1 MNITIVNADPYE
13 EPDLFDEQINKRTE
27 ELKNIIIKST
37 AIKIAFN
44 NSYDIISPSI
54 NGEYKRIT
62 RMVNNEIMG
71 HKDFTLKDLN
81 DIIENYL
88 FDGDISEIIY

>member
-27 ELKNIIIKST
+27 ELKNIIINST

-54 NGEYKRIT
+54 NGEYKRVT
-62 RMVNNEIMG
+62 RIVNNKIMG
-71 HKDFTLKDLN
+71 HKDFTFKDLN

>member
-1 MNITIVNADPYE
+1 MKITIVKADPYE
-13 EPDLFDEQINKRTE
+13 EPNLFDKQVEKRTK

-54 NGEYKRIT
+54 NGEYKRVT
-62 RMVNNEIMG
+62 RIVNNKIMG
-71 HKDFTLKDLN
+71 HKDFTFKDLN

>member
-1 MNITIVNADPYE
+1 MILTIVNADPYE
-13 EPDLFDEQINKRTE
+13 QPNLFDKQINKRTE

-37 AIKIAFN
+37 AIKITFN
-44 NSYDIISPSI
+44 DSCDIISPSI

-71 HKDFTLKDLN
+71 HKDFTFKDLN

>member
-1 MNITIVNADPYE
+1 MKLTIVNADPYE
-13 EPDLFDEQINKRTE
+13 ESDLFDKQIKERTT

-54 NGEYKRIT
+54 NGEYKRVT
-62 RMVNNEIMG
+62 RIINNEIMG
-71 HKDFTLKDLN
+71 HKDFTFKDLN

-88 FDGDISEIIY
+88 FDGDILEIIY

>member
-1 MNITIVNADPYE
+1 MKITIVNADPYE
-13 EPDLFDEQINKRTE
+13 EPDLFNEQINKRIE

-54 NGEYKRIT
+54 NGEYKRVT

-71 HKDFTLKDLN
+71 HKDFTFKDLN

>member
-1 MNITIVNADPYE
+1 MKITIVNADPYE

-71 HKDFTLKDLN
+71 HKDFTFKDLN

>member
-1 MNITIVNADPYE
+1 MKITIVNADPYE
-13 EPDLFDEQINKRTE
+13 EPDLFDEQINKRIE

-54 NGEYKRIT
+54 NGEYKRVT
-62 RMVNNEIMG
+62 RIVNNKIMG

-88 FDGDISEIIY
+88 FDGDISEVIY

>member
-1 MNITIVNADPYE
+1 MKLTIVNADPYE
-13 EPDLFDEQINKRTE
+13 EPDLFDKQINERTK
-27 ELKNIIIKST
+27 ELKNIIINST
-37 AIKIAFN
+37 AIKIVFN

-54 NGEYKRIT
+54 NGEYKRVT
-62 RMVNNEIMG
+62 RIVNNEIMG

>member
-1 MNITIVNADPYE
+1 MKLTIVNADPYE
-13 EPDLFDEQINKRTE
+13 EPDLFDEQIKERTT

-62 RMVNNEIMG
+62 RIINNEIMG
-71 HKDFTLKDLN
+71 HKDFTFKDLN

>member
-1 MNITIVNADPYE
+1 MKITIVNADPYE
-13 EPDLFDEQINKRTE
+13 EPDLFNEQINKRIE

-71 HKDFTLKDLN
+71 HKDFTFKDLN

>member
-1 MNITIVNADPYE
+1 MKLTIVNADPYE
-13 EPDLFDEQINKRTE
+13 ESDLFDEQINKRIE

-37 AIKIAFN
+37 AIKIDFN
-44 NSYDIISPSI
+44 NTYDVIYHSI
-54 NGEYKRIT
+54 NWEYKRIT
-62 RMVNNEIMG
+62 RMVNNYIMG
-71 HKDFTLKDLN
+71 HKDFTFKDLN

>member
-1 MNITIVNADPYE
+1 MKITIVNADPYE

-54 NGEYKRIT
+54 NGEYKRVT
-62 RMVNNEIMG
+62 RMINNEIMG
-71 HKDFTLKDLN
+71 HKDFTIEDLN
-81 DIIENYL
+81 SIIENYL

>member
-1 MNITIVNADPYE
+1 MKLTIVNADPYD
-13 EPDLFDEQINKRTE
+13 EPDLFDKQINERTK
-27 ELKNIIIKST
+27 ELKNIIINST
-37 AIKIAFN
+37 SIKIDFA

-62 RMVNNEIMG
+62 RMVNNEIVG
-71 HKDFTLKDLN
+71 HKDFTIEDLN
-81 DIIENYL
+81 SIIENYL

>member
-1 MNITIVNADPYE
+1 MKIITVNADPYE
-13 EPDLFDEQINKRTE
+13 EPDLFDEQISKRIE
-27 ELKNIIIKST
+27 ELKNIIINST

-71 HKDFTLKDLN
+71 HKDFTFKDLN
-81 DIIENYL
+81 DTIENYL
-88 FDGDISEIIY
+88 FDGDILEIIY

>member
-1 MNITIVNADPYE
+1 MKLTIVNADPYE
-13 EPDLFDEQINKRTE
+13 EPDLFDEQIKERTT

-37 AIKIAFN
+37 AIKIVFN

-54 NGEYKRIT
+54 NGEYKRVT
-62 RMVNNEIMG
+62 RIINNEIMG
-71 HKDFTLKDLN
+71 HKDFTFKDLN

-88 FDGDISEIIY
+88 FDGDISEVIY

>member
-37 AIKIAFN
+37 AIKITFN

>member
-1 MNITIVNADPYE
+1 MKITIVNADPYE
-13 EPDLFDEQINKRTE
+13 EPDLFDEQINKRTK
-27 ELKNIIIKST
+27 ELKNIIINST
-37 AIKIAFN
+37 AIKINFA

-71 HKDFTLKDLN
+71 HKDFTFKDLN

>member
-1 MNITIVNADPYE
+1 MKLTIVNADPYE
-13 EPDLFDEQINKRTE
+13 EPDLFEEQIKERTT

-37 AIKIAFN
+37 AIKIVFN

-62 RMVNNEIMG
+62 RIINNEIMG
-71 HKDFTLKDLN
+71 HKDFTFKDLN

>member
-1 MNITIVNADPYE
+1 MKLTIVNADPYDE
-13 EPDLFDEQINKRTE
+13 SDLFDEQINKRTE

-37 AIKIAFN
+37 AIKIVFN

-62 RMVNNEIMG
+62 RIINNEIMG
-71 HKDFTLKDLN
+71 HKDFTFKDLN

-88 FDGDISEIIY
+88 FDGNISEIIY

>member
-1 MNITIVNADPYE
+1 MKITIVNADPYE
-13 EPDLFDEQINKRTE
+13 EPDLFNEQINKRIE

-37 AIKIAFN
+37 AIKIVFN

-54 NGEYKRIT
+54 NGEYKRVT
-62 RMVNNEIMG
+62 RIVNDEIVG
-71 HKDFTLKDLN
+71 HKDFTIEDLN
-81 DIIENYL
+81 DVIENYL

>member
-1 MNITIVNADPYE
+1 MKITIVNADPYE
-13 EPDLFDEQINKRTE
+13 EPDLFNEQINKRIE

>member
-1 MNITIVNADPYE
+1 MKLTIVNADPYE
-13 EPDLFDEQINKRTE
+13 EPNLFDKQINERTE
-27 ELKNIIIKST
+27 ELKNIIINST

-62 RMVNNEIMG
+62 RIVNNEIMG

>member
-13 EPDLFDEQINKRTE
+13 EPDLFDEQINKRIE

-54 NGEYKRIT
+54 NGEYKRVT
-62 RMVNNEIMG
+62 RIVNNEIMG
-71 HKDFTLKDLN
+71 HKDFTIKDLN
-81 DIIENYL
+81 NIIESYL
-88 FDGDISEIIY
+88 FDGDISEVIY

>member
-1 MNITIVNADPYE
+1 MKITIVNADPYE
-13 EPDLFDEQINKRTE
+13 EPDLFNEQINKRIE

-71 HKDFTLKDLN
+71 HKNFTIEDLN
-81 DIIENYL
+81 DVIKNYL

>member
-1 MNITIVNADPYE
+1 MKITIVNADPYE

-54 NGEYKRIT
+54 NGKYKRIT

-71 HKDFTLKDLN
+71 HKNFTIEDLN
-81 DIIENYL
+81 DVIKNYL

>member
-1 MNITIVNADPYE
+1 MKITIVNADPYE
-13 EPDLFDEQINKRTE
+13 EPDLFNEQINKRIE

-37 AIKIAFN
+37 AIKIIFN

-62 RMVNNEIMG
+62 RIVNNEIMG
-71 HKDFTLKDLN
+71 HKDFTFKDLN

-88 FDGDISEIIY
+88 FDGNISEIIY

>member
-1 MNITIVNADPYE
+1 MKITIVNADPYE
-13 EPDLFDEQINKRTE
+13 EPDLFDEQINKRTK

-71 HKDFTLKDLN
+71 HKDFTFKDLN

>member
-13 EPDLFDEQINKRTE
+13 EPDLFDEQINKRIE

-37 AIKIAFN
+37 AIKIVFN

-71 HKDFTLKDLN
+71 HKDFTFKDLN

>member
-1 MNITIVNADPYE
+1 MKLTIVNADPYE
-13 EPDLFDEQINKRTE
+13 EPNLFDKQINERTE
-27 ELKNIIIKST
+27 ELKNIIINST

-54 NGEYKRIT
+54 NGEYKRVT
-62 RMVNNEIMG
+62 RIVNNNIMG
-71 HKDFTLKDLN
+71 HKDFTFKDLN

-88 FDGDISEIIY
+88 FDGDILEIIY

>member
-1 MNITIVNADPYE
+1 MKLTIVNADPYE
-13 EPDLFDEQINKRTE
+13 EPNLFDKQINERTE
-27 ELKNIIIKST
+27 ELKNIIINST
-37 AIKIAFN
+37 AIKIVFN

-54 NGEYKRIT
+54 NGEYKRVT
-62 RMVNNEIMG
+62 RIVNNEIMG
-71 HKDFTLKDLN
+71 HKDFTFKDLN

>member
-1 MNITIVNADPYE
+1 MKITIVNADPYE
-13 EPDLFDEQINKRTE
+13 EPDLFDEQINKRTT

-44 NSYDIISPSI
+44 NSYDILSPSI
-54 NGEYKRIT
+54 HGEYKRVT
-62 RMVNNEIMG
+62 RIVNNEIMG
-71 HKDFTLKDLN
+71 HKDFTFKDLN

-88 FDGDISEIIY
+88 FDGNISEIIY